1 MAGVATD
8 PSRWPPHRSSGR
20 SAGTF
25 GGSRATMAVRM
36 LATLGVTRAQIPG
49 AGLSTRTS
57 ELNARGNQIIDN
69 VT

>member
-1 MAGVATD
+1 
-8 PSRWPPHRSSGR
+8 
-20 SAGTF
+20 
-25 GGSRATMAVRM
+25 MAVRM